1 MVLRFRV
8 DDSQDD
14 DEVDDEAE
22 EVGNKFDLFWQLY
35 LHFFKKCLYYNQCK
49 VFTYGQIEK

>member
-1 MVLRFRV
+1 MDDEV
-8 DDSQDD
+8 DSLAD